1 MKHVTSSFF
10 DTPKAGLLVATC
22 NRLMAELTLFRQLS
36 HLWKTSSALVCSHQ
50 EIRTHEMAQKQDSD
64 CLRAWFH
71 LKWSLR
77 EPAFFFPSNFSLLPF
92 LSMILQKE
100 SIPDYPRAW
109 FYPLRPWGAPATLFP
124 DSRLRNS
131 TPMLLWETFTFAWV
145 LYIMIRVPYQAGFG
159 YRDDFPVCTVRFF
172 SYPLLRECT
181 HARSRTHSYNLL
193 LLRTRVHTC
202 IHTHRHC

>member
-1 MKHVTSSFF
+1 MQTAHGVV
-10 DTPKAGLLVATC
+10 DI
-22 NRLMAELTLFRQLS
+22 FRQLF
-36 HLWKTSSALVCSHQ
+36 HLLKTSCALSCSHQ
-50 EIRTHEMAQKQDSD
+50 EVRTHEMAQKQDSD
-64 CLRAWFH
+64 CQRAWFH
-71 LKWSLR
+71 LRWPFR
-77 EPAFFFPSNFSLLPF
+77 EPSSLFPLNFSLLRF
-92 LSMILQKE
+92 VSMVLQKE

-172 SYPLLRECT
+172 SYHPPADTPAHARILTIFHSCARACT
-181 HARSRTHSYNLL
+181 HAYTHIVTADTLVPL
-193 LLRTRVHTC
+193 VRLVG
-202 IHTHRHC
+202 